1 MEKTDAA
8 KKYLLVCM
16 VWIACIAQ
24 LNAQDSATVQTD
36 KHLKISGY
44 AEIYYIY
51 DFANPADHNR
61 PDFLYSFNRH
71 NEVSL
76 NIGFVQAEYE
86 NNRVRGKFAL
96 MAGTYANANLAAEPG
111 VLKNIF
117 EANAGVKL
125 SAKKNLWIDAGVFA
139 SHIGFEGAIGAYCW
153 TMTRSLMAESAPYY
167 LSGVKITYNSDNGQW
182 LLGGLALNGWQRIQR
197 LPGNQTPA
205 FGHQINYMPNKKIT
219 IGSSSFI
226 GSDTPDS
233 ARLMRYF
240 HSLYGQFQLTPV
252 LGLIAGLDIGAQQQR
267 PGSRQM
273 HVWYSPIAIVC
284 LKPVASNWS
293 VAARAEY
300 YADPNEVIIATGSPN
315 GFQTFGY
322 SVNVDRRFG
331 SYLLWRTELRTF
343 QSRRDAIFTDR
354 DDRPA
359 TGNWF
364 VGSSLA
370 LSF

>member
-1 MEKTDAA
+1 MEKADTA

-24 LNAQDSATVQTD
+24 LNAQDSATVHKNKYLT
-36 KHLKISGY
+36 ISGY
-44 AEIYYIY
+44 ADIYYIY

-61 PDFLYSFNRH
+61 QDFVYAFNRH
-71 NEVSL
+71 NEVNL
-76 NIGFVQAEYE
+76 NIGFVQASYE

-125 SAKKNLWIDAGVFA
+125 SAQKNLWVDAGVFA
-139 SHIGFEGAIGAYCW
+139 SHLGFEGAVGADCW
-153 TMTRSLMAESAPYY
+153 TMTRSLMAEGAPYY
-167 LSGVKITYNSDNGQW
+167 LSGAKITYTSDNGQW
-182 LLGGLALNGWQRIQR
+182 LLGGLLLNGWQRIQR
-197 LPGNQTPA
+197 VPGNQTPA
-205 FGHQINYMPNKKIT
+205 FGHQINYMPNEKIT

-240 HSLYGQFQLTPV
+240 HSLYGQFQLTPA

-267 PGSRQM
+267 PNSRQI
-273 HVWYSPIAIVC
+273 HVWYSPIAIVR
-284 LKPVASNWS
+284 LKPVASDWS

-300 YADPNEVIIATGSPN
+300 YADPNEVIVATGSPN

-322 SVNVDRRFG
+322 SVNIDRRLG
-331 SYLLWRTELRTF
+331 SNLLWRTELRTF

-354 DDRPA
+354 NNRPA

-364 VGSSLA
+364 IGSSLA